1 MKQYY
6 KAPIAALAAALLTA
20 LVALALSA
28 CDDSGGFTVTDSY
41 RVLFYAQGGTP
52 APTTQTVIKGDRV
65 VKPADP
71 VFDGHT
77 LAGWYTEA
85 EALSLWNFD
94 DPVTG
99 DLALYAKWT
108 DTVVE
113 DGEWELSFNSQGGP
127 PVSSVVVVD
136 SETAAKPTDPVRS
149 GYLFGG
155 WHKEAACENPW
166 DFDSDTVVAH
176 TILYAKWTAM
186 VTTFT
191 VQFDPQGGTPAPADQ
206 TVEQGGKATQ
216 PTVTKPGFLPAGW
229 GLALADG
236 PAWDFTVDTV
246 EGDMTLYARWTAVS
260 EDQAVVTFNTGEG
273 GPVLPSQ
280 AVDKGGKTTRPVP
293 DPEKTGFEF
302 DGWFKE
308 QAYLNLWDFDSDTV
322 EADTTIY
329 AKWTALYTVTFDSR
343 GGSDVESVVL
353 RAGSKAP
360 KPADPARGPDR
371 FEGWHS
377 SITDTLWNFDNA
389 PTSSITLYAK
399 WTAVCAVTFDSQGA
413 AAVPK
418 LEGVVEGSLITKPV
432 DPAKDKN
439 TFAGWYKE
447 QGCANPWDFDNDTVV
462 ASITLYAKWTAKVSF
477 NANNG
482 SNAPADQTVTSG
494 LPMSAPSAVPNRTGW
509 SFAGWH
515 KEAAAANRWNFAID
529 IVSGDMILYAKWE
542 IVPATG
548 IDNVPVDGLINE
560 VLDMS
565 AAAVAPPNA
574 SVKTIVW
581 TVKSAGTTG
590 VDPSAAGPSFTPTAA
605 GTLVLTA
612 TVQGGGEGGVDY
624 AKDFTIAITAIRK
637 VTDIIDV
644 PTGGFVDLDVDLG
657 AAAVIPANATN
668 KTIVWSVKTPG
679 AGVTTISGS
688 VFKPT
693 AEGTLTLTAT
703 IANGSE
709 DEAGNLSNYTKD
721 FTIAVYSPEPA
732 PGTVGMGADTTIELF
747 AGTGTTPLPRDSVVI
762 VAKNSTYYVR
772 ILTAYT
778 NTVWR
783 LNGTKSTATGNRLYL
798 DTGKTGT
805 AKLTVEAERNGA
817 VDTGTYVFRIE

>member
-1 MKQYY
+1 MKKCLKF
-6 KAPIAALAAALLTA
+6 KAMILLTA
-20 LVALALSA
+20 FVMLAVVG

-52 APTTQTVIKGDRV
+52 APTSQTVLKGDRA

-71 VFDGHT
+71 LFAGHT

-108 DTVVE
+108 DTEVE
-113 DGEWELSFNSQGGP
+113 DGDWELSFNSQGGP
-127 PVSSVVVVD
+127 PVASVVVVD
-136 SETAAKPTDPVRS
+136 GETAARPADPVRS
-149 GYLFGG
+149 GYVFGG
-155 WHKEAACENPW
+155 WHKEAACENLW
-166 DFDSDTVVAH
+166 DFDSDTVTAH
-176 TILYAKWTAM
+176 TILYAKWTAT
-186 VTTFT
+186 VINFT
-191 VQFDPQGGTPAPADQ
+191 VQFDPQGGIPVPADQ
-206 TVEQGGKATQ
+206 TVEQGGKAAQ
-216 PTVTKPGFLPAGW
+216 PTVAKPGFLPNGW
-229 GLALADG
+229 GLAPADG
-236 PAWDFTVDTV
+236 PAWDFAVDTV
-246 EGDMTLYARWTAVS
+246 EEDITLYARWTAVS
-260 EDQAVVTFNTGEG
+260 EDQIVVTFNTGEG

-280 AVDKGGKTTRPVP
+280 AVDKGGKATRPP
-293 DPEKTGFEF
+293 ADPEKTGFEF
-302 DGWFKE
+302 DGWFKD
-308 QAYLNLWDFDSDTV
+308 QLGQTAWNFDSDTV

-343 GGSDVESVVL
+343 GGSDVASVVV

-360 KPADPARGPDR
+360 KPTDPARGPDR

-399 WTAVCAVTFDSQGA
+399 WTAVCAVTFDSQGGG
-413 AAVPK
+413 AVPK
-418 LEGVVEGSLITKPV
+418 LEGIVEGSLITKPT

-447 QGCANPWDFDNDTVV
+447 QSCTNFWDFDNDTVV

-482 SNAPADQTVTSG
+482 SNAPVDQTVTSG
-494 LPMSAPSAVPNRTGW
+494 LPMSAPSAVPTRTGW

-515 KEAAAANRWNFAID
+515 KETALTNKWNFAVD
-529 IVSGDMILYAKWE
+529 IVTGDMTLYAKWE
-542 IVPATG
+542 IVPVTG
-548 IDNVPVDGLINE
+548 INNVPVDGLINE
-560 VLDMS
+560 ALDLS
-565 AAAVAPPNA
+565 ASTVVPPNA

-590 VDPSAAGPSFTPTAA
+590 VDPSATGSSFTPTAA
-605 GTLVLTA
+605 GTLALTA
-612 TVQGGGEGGVDY
+612 TVQGGGEGGANY
-624 AKDFTIAITAIRK
+624 TKDFSITITAIRK
-637 VTDIIDV
+637 VTDIVNV
-644 PTGGFVDLDVDLG
+644 PTGGFVDLDVDMGG
-657 AAAVIPANATN
+657 ATVIPANATR

-679 AGVTTISGS
+679 AGISTISGS

-693 AEGTLTLTAT
+693 AEGTLVLTAT
-703 IANGSE
+703 IVNGSE
-709 DEAGNLSNYTKD
+709 DGAGNLSNYTKD
-721 FTIAVYSPEPA
+721 FTITVYSPEPA
-732 PGTVGMGADTTIELF
+732 PGTVGMGEDTTIELF

-778 NTVWR
+778 NTVWC

-805 AKLTVEAERNGA
+805 IRLTVEAVRNGDL
-817 VDTGTYVFRIE
+817 DTGTYVFRIE